1 MCYHGTMKKIIIFL
15 TIVIAFIIFFV
26 ISKQKDVLTNTQIE
40 EPSSLCYYNETLTES
55 GFVDRSWLRLNFSGE
70 KVSGE
75 YHNLPAEKDSKVGNF
90 EGVYVKDELGVTS
103 RADLVW
109 QAEAE
114 GMTVSEQLL
123 VNFTTS
129 EAFVAFGEM
138 KEGNDGMYVYSNP
151 ASISYWQTLPSTT
164 CEDLD
169 ERILVEKYIREN
181 IQTLISQE
189 TVLGGTWY
197 VVSAVVD
204 PLQNSVV
211 VTSEDGHIQDISD
224 FSYTVENGLVTI
236 LN

>member
-1 MCYHGTMKKIIIFL
+1 MKKIIIFL

-55 GFVDRSWLRLNFSGE
+55 GLVDRSWLRLNFSGE

-75 YHNLPAEKDSKVGNF
+75 YHNVPAEKDSKVGNF

-114 GMTVSEQLL
+114 GVTVAEQLL

-138 KEGNDGMYVYSNP
+138 KLGENNVYVYDDPKN
-151 ASISYWQTLPSTT
+151 ISYWQPLPSTP